1 MFSGIPQKNRAAA
14 EVYFD
19 EHLTHNDYYS
29 GSEIKPGIWI
39 GEGLARLGLKEGGTV
54 NREQFISLCD
64 NTNPVNRKLLTQR
77 RNEDGK
83 RRVFFDFTCSAPK
96 SVSIMAVTMNDTRI
110 TEAHEAAAKIALKE
124 LEQFAGARIRKDGA
138 DNDRTT
144 GNVVGAAFTH
154 NSSRALDPQ
163 LHTHFV
169 LFNCTFDSKERR
181 WKALQTS
188 AMFDAIKYGTEV
200 YRNELANRLHG
211 IGYEIQKSSNGFQIK
226 GVSKEIQQRF
236 SKRAQE
242 RDAMIARMEKELGRK
257 VTNNEISVAIHKTRS
272 QKMKGIS
279 NEEVR
284 KRQLAQIGFFEKM
297 SLKSV
302 LRQAD
307 DKAKMFET
315 RVRHNDAVSYALAH
329 VFERNSV
336 VPEHALLQAAL
347 VKGCGQMDLEQL
359 KRDIHEKGDL
369 VRVGNQY
376 SSREILETELYLIEA
391 MEGAK
396 DRVLPINA
404 DYAPS
409 RKLGQDQAQAVRLIL
424 KSPDLFTGIRGLAGT
439 GKSTALGEL
448 AFELRIKEHSPV
460 FCAPTAAA
468 ADVLRKDGFEAITLQ
483 KLLADSSMKWQ
494 LKRRSVI
501 ILDEAGAV
509 GIDDMKKLFLL
520 AQERE
525 CRIVLCGDTGQHSSV
540 TRGDALRILE
550 QHSRYAFGELTQLR
564 RQRQADYLQV
574 VELAANKQPDKA
586 FACLE
591 QMGCVT
597 EQKHGAIYESAARA
611 YVDSI
616 QKGKSALLV
625 SPTWKEIEAVTEKV
639 RDALKTKGV
648 ISHDDSTVCVLDSLS
663 WTDAQKQDAGQYE
676 PGQKIIFHQ
685 RAGTFAK
692 DETVEVVAVG
702 KSCLRIKCADGS
714 ERSLNVGKFAGS
726 MDVCQPRQLSVAAG
740 DKLLLQANRKTTAGK
755 NFINGELVT
764 VKAINGSNIL
774 LKDGRTLPA
783 DYRRFTHGY
792 AVTSHSSQG
801 KTVDNVFMVASSRSF
816 GAVNREQFYVSISRG
831 REHCQVFT
839 DDSEL
844 LRHRICDTH
853 ERTAAIELLDFREA
867 LRQKGFSP
875 RISITRGTEAHL
887 PDSPSNRRAVRPLR
901 KLRPGRNTKISV
913 VQRLYEIAEDLLNRI
928 HQKNQP
934 QESLDERI
942 QERHD
947 VHNEIREDLL
957 ERIRQIKERRNLREG
972 GHENE
977 NNKQGEGLR
986 EHEENQRREEL
997 RERIRQSL
1005 RQRPGQS
1012 QSQGGGIS
1020 M

>member
-1 MFSGIPQKNRAAA
+1 MFSGIPQKNRAVA

-29 GSEIKPGIWI
+29 ESEIKPGIWI
-39 GEGLARLGLKEGGTV
+39 GEGLARLGFKEGGMV
-54 NREQFISLCD
+54 NRQQFISLCD
-64 NTNPVNRKLLTQR
+64 NTNPVNGKLLTQR

-110 TEAHEAAAKIALKE
+110 IEAHEAAAKIALKE
-124 LEQFAGARIRKDGA
+124 LERFAGARIRKDGA

-144 GNVVGAAFTH
+144 GNLVGAAFTH

-188 AMFDAIKYGTEV
+188 AMFDAIKYGTEA
-200 YRNELANRLHG
+200 YRNELATRLHG

-242 RDAMIARMEKELGRK
+242 RDAMIAKMEKELGRK
-257 VTNNEISVAIHKTRS
+257 VTNNEVSVAIHKTRS
-272 QKMKGIS
+272 RKMKGIS

-284 KRQLAQIGFFEKM
+284 ERQLAQIGFFEKM

-302 LRQAD
+302 LRRAD
-307 DKAKMFET
+307 GKAKPAET
-315 RVRHNDAVSYALAH
+315 PVRHDEAISYAMAH
-329 VFERNSV
+329 AFERNSV
-336 VPEHALLQAAL
+336 VSEHTLLQAAL
-347 VKGCGQMDLEQL
+347 AKGCGQMDLDQL

-369 VRVGNQY
+369 VRVGDQY
-376 SSREILETELYLIEA
+376 SSREILETELYLISS
-391 MEGAK
+391 MENAK
-396 DRVLPINA
+396 DTVRPINP
-404 DYAPS
+404 DYVPS
-409 RKLGQDQAQAVRLIL
+409 SKLGRDQAEAVRLIL

-448 AFELRIKEHSPV
+448 AFELKWAGRKAF

-468 ADVLRKDGFEAITLQ
+468 ADVLRQDGLEAVTLQ
-483 KLLADSSMKWQ
+483 KLLMDGMLRSR
-494 LKRRSVI
+494 LNKRAVV

-509 GIDDMKKLFLL
+509 GIDGMKSLFRL
-520 AQERE
+520 AQEQGF
-525 CRIVLCGDTGQHSSV
+525 RIVLSGDTGQHSSV
-540 TRGDALRILE
+540 ARGDALRILE

-574 VELAANKQPDKA
+574 VELAANKQPEKA
-586 FACLE
+586 FLRLE

-597 EQKHGAIYESAARA
+597 EQTHGAIYESAARA

-625 SPTWKEIEAVTEKV
+625 SPTWKEIETVTEKV
-639 RDALKTKGV
+639 REMLKARGV
-648 ISHDDSTVCVLDSLS
+648 VSHDDIPVSVLESLS
-663 WTDAQKQDAGQYE
+663 WTDAQKRDAGQYE
-676 PGQKIIFHQ
+676 PGQKITFHQ
-685 RAGTFAK
+685 RTGAFAK
-692 DETVEVVAVG
+692 DETVEVAGVG
-702 KSCLRIKCADGS
+702 KSSLRVKCADGS
-714 ERSLNVGKFAGS
+714 ERSLNVSKVAGS
-726 MDVCQPRQLSVAAG
+726 LDVCQPRQLSVAAG
-740 DKLLLQANRKTTAGK
+740 DKLLLQANRKMTTGK

-774 LKDGRTLPA
+774 LEDGRTLPT

-801 KTVDNVFMVASSRSF
+801 KTVENVFLVASSRSF

-831 REHCQVFT
+831 RERCQVFT
-839 DDSEL
+839 DDSDL
-844 LRHRICDTH
+844 LRRRICDTH

-875 RISITRGTEAHL
+875 SISATRSTVT
-887 PDSPSNRRAVRPLR
+887 PSLDGQSNLRAVRPLR
-901 KLRPGRNTKISV
+901 KLRAGRNTKIST
-913 VQRLYEIAEDLLNRI
+913 VQRLYQMAEDFLNRI
-928 HQKNQP
+928 RQKNQP
-934 QESLDERI
+934 QEVLEERI
-942 QERHD
+942 EQCHD
-947 VHNEIREDLL
+947 VSNEIRKDLL
-957 ERIRQIKERRNLREG
+957 ERVRRIKQSREDSHQRNAERPET
-972 GHENE
+972 HEDV
-977 NNKQGEGLR
+977 
-986 EHEENQRREEL
+986 
-997 RERIRQSL
+997 RERIRQDRLKNIRERIKQQTSQ
-1005 RQRPGQS
+1005 RQRQS
-1012 QSQGGGIS
+1012 QSRGIS